1 MIQDFGRSV
10 ILSRFCYTTT
20 IVSSPAS
27 PTTTRR
33 LRVLCLHTGAGGGH
47 TSAIKAIIEAMEN
60 RYGDRIIIDMVD
72 ALKDYAPR
80 PLNLA
85 PESYSHMI
93 KSPQFYRQ
101 FYELGNGRR
110 RSRLVMQGITLYT
123 RQAVDTLLD
132 EHPADVIVSTYHFA
146 SSPVMDALARRQRKI
161 PVITVVTDLVTI
173 PPVWFDTR
181 ADLTVVPTEPAY
193 HQALIAGIPTE
204 RIKRIGLPVSPRFV
218 ATADKAKVR
227 QQLGWPAKGK
237 VALLMAGGA
246 GVGPLGGLAE
256 AIITA
261 GVAVTP
267 VIVTGKNRRL
277 ATRLRKQPWAG
288 KALIYDFVEDMPA
301 FMQAADVLITKA
313 GPGTITEA
321 LNTNLPMI
329 LYSRIPG
336 QEEGNVEYVSHTG
349 AGYWAPKKPELVAT
363 LRYLVGDSQA
373 LHNAQKAA
381 KQLSTPQAADL
392 IARLVVETG
401 QKSTGGR

>member
-1 MIQDFGRSV
+1 
-10 ILSRFCYTTT
+10 
-20 IVSSPAS
+20 
-27 PTTTRR
+27 

-47 TSAIKAIIEAMEN
+47 TSAIKAVIEAMEN
-60 RYGDRIIIDMVD
+60 RYGDHVIIDMVD

-132 EHPADVIVSTYHFA
+132 EHPADIIVSTYHFA
-146 SSPVMDALARRQRKI
+146 SSPVMDALARRHQKI

-173 PPVWFDTR
+173 PPVWFDLR
-181 ADLTVVPTEPAY
+181 AAITVVPTEPAY
-193 HQALIAGIPTE
+193 HQALIAGLPSE
-204 RIKRIGLPVSPRFV
+204 RIRRIGLPVSPRFV
-218 ATADKAKVR
+218 ATTNKTTVR
-227 QQLGWPAKGK
+227 RRLGWPLQGK
-237 VALLMAGGA
+237 IVLLMAGGA
-246 GVGPLGGLAE
+246 GVGPLGGLSE
-256 AIITA
+256 AIIAA
-261 GVAVTP
+261 GIAVTP

-277 ATRLRKQPWAG
+277 AARLRKQPWAN

-349 AGYWAPKKPELVAT
+349 AGYWAPKKPDLVAT
-363 LRYLVGDSQA
+363 LRYLVHDEQA
-373 LHNAQKAA
+373 LHNAQLAA
-381 KQLSTPQAADL
+381 KRLANPQAADT
-392 IARLVVETG
+392 IARLVIETAE
-401 QKSTGGR
+401 QHPTAHQ